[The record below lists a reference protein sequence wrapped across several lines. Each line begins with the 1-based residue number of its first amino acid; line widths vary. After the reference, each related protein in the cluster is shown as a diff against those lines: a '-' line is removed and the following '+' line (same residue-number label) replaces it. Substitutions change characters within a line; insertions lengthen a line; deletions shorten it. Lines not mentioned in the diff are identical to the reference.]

1 MDTVDKIIWIL
12 PVLAVFDV
20 ASTLY
25 AGSKVHDLQYYEH
38 GLFASFSL
46 TLGWVY
52 LYVDAVIYVLIV
64 IGISYFMWYIKNR
77 KLSPLNSVDKVV
89 FLILV
94 GATCYIYVR
103 LTVAFVTNF
112 FLPALIDRSIN
123 LYWLSVIVGISCLF
137 SLGYY
142 MWRDVLAWVKA
153 GGGEKK

>member
-20 ASTLY
+20 ASTFY
-25 AGSKVHDLQYYEH
+25 AGSKVDLQYYEH
-38 GLFASFSL
+38 GLFASFAL
-46 TLGWVY
+46 ALGWVY
-52 LYVDAVIYVLIV
+52 LYVYAVIYVLIV

-77 KLSPLNSVDKVV
+77 KLNPANSIDKAV

-94 GATCYIYVR
+94 GVTCYIYAR

-112 FLPALIDRSIN
+112 FLPALIERHVN
-123 LYWLSVIVGISCLF
+123 LYLLTVIVGISALF

-153 GGGEKK
+153 DGREKK